1 MTMLIYWSILIIII
15 GILFYVIRSGYRKKE
30 VRPSSH
36 KKRRHSSSHKHE
48 FGKWTPVDFRAP
60 SPPPYPDW
68 SIETTKPLP
77 YRPFKYG
84 PDYFVTMGL
93 RRLDLDDWIE
103 LDNQWTRFHE
113 EKKARLATERA
124 SRLCKTAPEAQDA
137 ALETMELLSEYL
149 VCRYPSL
156 FEFDFSS
163 EHKQIRIKTTGEL
176 YPIESDDPLK
186 YAGLL
191 IQDDLALM
199 IEGPDGKYYL
209 KAGSIILPGFWRLED
224 KFNMPLAQIHIS
236 GDVPKFKEK
245 LQFSMERF
253 FQKLTP
259 ESSVIRHNYFI
270 QTDEHLA
277 WSESIGPEDAFGIG
291 WDNAQPDPPIEKMHL
306 RSERQTLRRLPRSGA
321 ILFTIRPYFI
331 PIIEIAEEPDVPGR
345 LASAIRSWPEDVAR
359 YKGKKAYES
368 VLLKYLDEKHAEQ
381 CANGLDIAN
390 TRSYPY

>member
-1 MTMLIYWSILIIII
+1 MLIYWLILVIIF
-15 GILFYVIRSGYRKKE
+15 GILFYVLRSGHKKKAG
-30 VRPSSH
+30 RPSSH
-36 KKRRHSSSHKHE
+36 KKKHHSSSHEHE
-48 FGKWTPVDFRAP
+48 FGKWTPIDFRAH
-60 SPPPYPDW
+60 SPPAYPDW

-84 PDYFVTMGL
+84 PDYFITMGL

-124 SRLCKTAPEAQDA
+124 SRLCKTTPEAHDA

-163 EHKQIRIKTTGEL
+163 ECKQIRIKTTGEL

-199 IEGPDGKYYL
+199 IEGTDGQYYL

-224 KFNMPLAQIHIS
+224 KFNMPLAKIHIS

-253 FQKLTP
+253 FRKLTP
-259 ESSVIRHNYFI
+259 ESPVIRHNYFI

-277 WSESIGPEDAFGIG
+277 WSESIGSEDTFGIG
-291 WDNAQPDPPIEKMHL
+291 WDNAQPDPPIEKIHF

-321 ILFTIRPYFI
+321 ILFTIHPYFI
-331 PIIEIAEEPDVPGR
+331 PITEIAEEPGIPGR
-345 LASAIRSWPEDVAR
+345 LASAIRSWPEDVAHYR
-359 YKGKKAYES
+359 GKKAYEHI
-368 VLLKYLDEKHAEQ
+368 LLKYLDEKHTEQ
-381 CANGLDIAN
+381 CANGLNITN
-390 TRSYPY
+390 TSSYPY